1 MSLEKIVE
9 EAMAGRPLEMKEAF
23 GEEIQKR
30 IQEALE
36 ARFVEMMEA
45 KAKDDEDEDEDDEED
60 EDLDE
65 AAGGTHTVSID
76 HMGDYARDA
85 NAKKHNITLK
95 RTSKSM
101 PHVHDATGK
110 KKDLQKYLAKHYDSH
125 NDAKDMHP
133 DVFKESADSDMVGEM
148 KKLHASACNKTEMY
162 AKMKEKYGCDKEKFE
177 GLYASN
183 CSD

>member
-1 MSLEKIVE
+1 MSIRDIIQHSVNKN
-9 EAMAGRPLEMKEAF
+9 PLGMKEAL
-23 GEEIQKR
+23 EEEMRERIALAIQAKMTEGSFD
-30 IQEALE
+30 QEELDE
-36 ARFVEMMEA
+36 ENDEDVLSEMSDEDDDMD
-45 KAKDDEDEDEDDEED
+45 DDEDDD

-110 KKDLQKYLAKHYDSH
+110 KKDLQKYLAKHYGSH
-125 NDAKDMHP
+125 EDAKDIHP
-133 DVFKESADSDMVGEM
+133 EVF
-148 KKLHASACNKTEMY
+148 
-162 AKMKEKYGCDKEKFE
+162 
-177 GLYASN
+177 
-183 CSD
+183 